1 MCKFQD
7 FSASQILRELNF
19 CHFEAPKTAIL
30 TFWTAQNFAL
40 MGDFDIFKCEMFPKI
55 KIQNLQIVKVAV
67 FDFENPAKIDFPVNS
82 RWQKNC

>member
-1 MCKFQD
+1 
-7 FSASQILRELNF
+7 
-19 CHFEAPKTAIL
+19 
-30 TFWTAQNFAL
+30 

>member
-1 MCKFQD
+1 
-7 FSASQILRELNF
+7 
-19 CHFEAPKTAIL
+19 
-30 TFWTAQNFAL
+30 

-67 FDFENPAKIDFPVNS
+67 FDFENPDKIDFPVNS